1 MSYTLYQVVWKGE
14 SVITYSDPD
23 YASWASSSNDLW
35 GIGAR
40 TGGEAGDFFV
50 RNVSMT
56 TVKPPAAS
64 AAASSSSS
72 TADAQAVDD
81 TEGLLYTGPHADRYL
96 SDYAYYE
103 SQSHFADLDTAIA
116 VGVTIYPQCR
126 GITRGTVTVTVTVT
140 VTNSAHDMKCTSI
153 ARCSSPVSHDMCLT
167 PMIFLLLS
175 LFAA

>member
-126 GITRGTVTVTVTVT
+126 GITRGTVTVTVT
-140 VTNSAHDMKCTSI
+140 NSAHDMKRFQQPFI
-153 ARCSSPVSHDMCLT
+153 APTPHMCLT
-167 PMIFLLLS
+167 LMVFLQRRLLITQR
-175 LFAA
+175 